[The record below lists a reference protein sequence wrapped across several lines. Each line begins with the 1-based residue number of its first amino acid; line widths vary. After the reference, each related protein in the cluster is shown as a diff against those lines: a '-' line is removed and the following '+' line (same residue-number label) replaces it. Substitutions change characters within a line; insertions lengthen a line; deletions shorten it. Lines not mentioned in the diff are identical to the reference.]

1 MTAETGDRGW
11 GRVLALSFVCIA
23 LFPFQPALLVFVPFG
38 LLALA
43 LPPYRPVTVAAGL
56 ILLAGALVGIRPEGQ
71 AAIQRG
77 WVLVVG
83 GWFVLAVT
91 LLPRHR
97 FVSRGLL
104 ALAGGLVSVVGFLA
118 LRSDALARLD
128 ATISGQLRDT
138 ASMTARAA
146 GRLPG
151 RMGSLT
157 PDMIRQVTE
166 VQVLLYPAMFAL
178 ATLAGLA
185 VAWWA
190 WGRLAMRPDGSLAP
204 LRDFRFSDGLVWV
217 LILGLVLVLLPRTP
231 ELATRAGTNLL
242 VFIGALYALRGVGV
256 LLFLS
261 GVPGPLGLLLTAL
274 AVVLVAPLVMVTT
287 FFVGLFDTWLDIR
300 RHRPASTGSDA

>member
-1 MTAETGDRGW
+1 
-11 GRVLALSFVCIA
+11 
-23 LFPFQPALLVFVPFG
+23 
-38 LLALA
+38 
-43 LPPYRPVTVAAGL
+43 
-56 ILLAGALVGIRPEGQ
+56 
-71 AAIQRG
+71 
-77 WVLVVG
+77 
-83 GWFVLAVT
+83 
-91 LLPRHR
+91 
-97 FVSRGLL
+97 
-104 ALAGGLVSVVGFLA
+104 
-118 LRSDALARLD
+118 
-128 ATISGQLRDT
+128 
-138 ASMTARAA
+138 
-146 GRLPG
+146 
-151 RMGSLT
+151 MGSLT